1 VRLTLYPT
9 PIPLKD
15 LQSIQQMLAKD
26 DLICSAFPLAR
37 MNVYDC
43 FSFLKQKDLYGTDT
57 CFILDRN
64 IFTRIVSLAR
74 GETVSRKT
82 KEAEDAYRI
91 AAGALS
97 FFQCCNALVEPCM
110 PLLEEAS
117 VANEELQLFRKAD
130 NIMPQYFADIAL
142 GRCDRLEPNLTR
154 KSELDQTEELSEL
167 PMWWTINYAL
177 ALKLAML
184 ELESVSQRT
193 KLEQFLE
200 WLHQDYVWS
209 ASAVLFATIYLSP
222 KRKHGMLKRL
232 RAKDRAIALNG
243 IKNAVWDMTLLT
255 MWSGKCHFARGTNR
269 IWFLCSRDEA
279 VKMIARSLVS
289 TEASAE
295 RLKQIFVN
303 YWGQHDGDALNKQY
317 WQLTAKLK
325 DPTRRKMRVPTS
337 DPIWSQIPQEL
348 EREFLQQVI
357 EA

>member
-1 VRLTLYPT
+1 MKLTLYPT

-26 DLICSAFPLAR
+26 DLISSAFPPAR
-37 MNVYDC
+37 INVYDC
-43 FSFLKQKDLYGTDT
+43 FSFLQQKDLYGIDT
-57 CFILDRN
+57 YFILDRN

-74 GETVSRKT
+74 GEGVPQK
-82 KEAEDAYRI
+82 KEAENAYRI
-91 AAGALS
+91 AAGALA

-117 VANEELQLFRKAD
+117 IANEELRLFRKAD
-130 NIMPQYFADIAL
+130 NIAPQHFADIAL
-142 GRCDRLEPNLTR
+142 GRSDRLEPQLTN
-154 KSELDQTEELSEL
+154 KSELDENEKLPEL

-193 KLEQFLE
+193 KLERFFK
-200 WLHQDYVWS
+200 WLHEDYVWS
-209 ASAVLFATIYLSP
+209 ASAVLFAAVYFSP
-222 KRKHGMLKRL
+222 KRKRGMLKRL
-232 RAKDRAIALNG
+232 RAKDRGIALNG

-255 MWSGKCHFARGTNR
+255 MWSGNCHFARGTKK

-295 RLKQIFVN
+295 RGKQIFVN
-303 YWGQHDGDALNKQY
+303 YWGQHDGDALNKYY

-325 DPTRRKMRVPTS
+325 DPERRIMRVPTS

-348 EREFLQQVI
+348 ERAFSQQVI
-357 EA
+357 QA